1 MNSRYKIA
9 LSMLVSAALGAAAVQ
24 GLHAQ
29 AKPKAYLITESQV
42 LDREALNTYFPKI
55 VEAAKRQG
63 GRVAYIGPSEKTV
76 PVVGEA
82 PKRIGVSEWESVEK
96 AQAWLV
102 SAERNALI
110 PERDKAQKI
119 TRQFIVEGVGN

>member
-1 MNSRYKIA
+1 
-9 LSMLVSAALGAAAVQ
+9 MLVSAALGAAAVQ

-42 LDREALNTYFPKI
+42 LDRDALATYFPKI